1 MADAEPPAPDAS
13 DTGQTMARVRAIIGD
28 LEELELRLKG
38 PSSGEVELSLLE
50 RATVLVEEARLLL
63 ERLVRV
69 TG

>member
-1 MADAEPPAPDAS
+1 MAEADPPVPDAPDAS
-13 DTGQTMARVRAIIGD
+13 QDMARVRAIVGE
-28 LEELELRLKG
+28 LEELELRLTG
-38 PSSGEVELSLLE
+38 SSSGEVELSLLE